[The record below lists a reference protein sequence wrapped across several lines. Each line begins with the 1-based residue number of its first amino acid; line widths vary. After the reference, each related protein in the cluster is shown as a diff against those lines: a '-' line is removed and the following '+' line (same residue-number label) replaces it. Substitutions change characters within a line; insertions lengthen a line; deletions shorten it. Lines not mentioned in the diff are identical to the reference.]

1 VFFVYILGFNFN
13 TIEYYNIII
22 INQYNLLGI
31 IMFFFY
37 KNIYIASIC
46 IFIDYIRRLIFNFLN
61 MNILFEKLSFRIE
74 DLIAKFLQDN

>member
-1 VFFVYILGFNFN
+1 MFFVYILGFNFN
-13 TIEYYNIII
+13 TIEYYKIII